1 MKNRLLNA
9 GMMASLVMALAA
21 PALIPNVVL
30 AQADIRQEDRRAD
43 RQLNRQEDRR
53 EVRQLD
59 RRADRREDHSWIGE
73 KIVKMTGRWTA
84 MQIDKRATGAIAAAT
99 AAKRIGLEMS

>member
-53 EVRQLD
+53 EDRQLD
-59 RRADRREDHSWIGE
+59 RRADRREDRQLDRREDRQNDRQMDRHADRQAGHRGDRGGH
-73 KIVKMTGRWTA
+73 GR
-84 MQIDKRATGAIAAAT
+84 
-99 AAKRIGLEMS
+99 